1 MDNINMVE
9 SYDNNKIFAKIFL
22 WMFIGLLVTFGV
34 GYYVSSNEIMVEN
47 IHKNSTYLIIAIVEI
62 VLCIVLSARIRK
74 MNPLVAKTLY
84 LLYAG
89 LTGFTFS
96 IIFIIYELESIMF
109 VFGITSIICLIFG
122 LIGYY
127 TKIDLTKLGTFLFM
141 ALIAVIIASIIN
153 IFIGSETF
161 NLGICILSLII
172 FIGYMAYD
180 IQVIKRGMYGD
191 INEENLAIY
200 GAFQIYLDF
209 INIFIRLL
217 ELFGKRRD

>member
-1 MDNINMVE
+1 MENTLEN
-9 SYDNNKIFAKIFL
+9 SNKIFAKIFL

-34 GYYVSSNEIMVEN
+34 AFYVSNNEIMLEN
-47 IHKNSTYLIIAIVEI
+47 VHKNSSYLIIVIVEVI
-62 VLCIVLSARIRK
+62 LCIVLSARIRK

-84 LLYAG
+84 LLFAG
-89 LTGFTFS
+89 LTGLTFS
-96 IIFIIYELESIMF
+96 IIFIIYELESIVF
-109 VFGITSIICLIFG
+109 VFGITSAICLIFG

-127 TKIDLTKLGTFLFM
+127 TKIDLSKLGTFLFM
-141 ALIAVIIASIIN
+141 ALIAVLIASVIN
-153 IFIGSETF
+153 MFIGSEAF
-161 NLGICILSLII
+161 NLGLCILGLII

-180 IQVIKRGMYGD
+180 VQVIKRGMYGVE
-191 INEENLAIY
+191 NEENLAIY

>member
-1 MDNINMVE
+1 MENTLENN
-9 SYDNNKIFAKIFL
+9 NNKIFAKIFL

-34 GYYVSSNEIMVEN
+34 AFYVSNNEIMLEN
-47 IHKNSTYLIIAIVEI
+47 VFKSPTCWIIVITEI
-62 VLCIVLSARIRK
+62 VLCIVLSAGIRK
-74 MNPLVAKTLY
+74 MNSLVAKVLY

-89 LTGFTFS
+89 LTGLTFS
-96 IIFIIYELESIMF
+96 VLFVIYELESIIF
-109 VFGITSIICLIFG
+109 VFGITSGICLIFG

-141 ALIAVIIASIIN
+141 ALLAVIVASIIN
-153 IFIGSETF
+153 IFIGSEAF
-161 NLGICILSLII
+161 NLGICILALVI

-180 IQVIKRGMYGD
+180 IQVIKRNMYG
-191 INEENLAIY
+191 IEEEDKLAIY

>member
-1 MDNINMVE
+1 MNNIIEN
-9 SYDNNKIFAKIFL
+9 SDNKIFAKIFL

-47 IHKNSTYLIIAIVEI
+47 IHKNSTFLIIAIVEI
-62 VLCIVLSARIRK
+62 VLCIVLSACIRK
-74 MNPLVAKTLY
+74 MNPLIAKTLY
-84 LLYAG
+84 ILYAG
-89 LTGFTFS
+89 LTGLTFS
-96 IIFIIYELESIMF
+96 VIFIIYELESIIF
-109 VFGITSIICLIFG
+109 VFGITSVICLIFG

-141 ALIAVIIASIIN
+141 ALIAIIIASIIN
-153 IFIGSETF
+153 IFIGSEAF

-180 IQVIKRGMYGD
+180 IQVIKRGMYGS
-191 INEENLAIY
+191 IEEENLAIF

>member
-1 MDNINMVE
+1 MDNMNMVE
-9 SYDNNKIFAKIFL
+9 NYDNNKIFAKIFL

-47 IHKNSTYLIIAIVEI
+47 IHKNSTFLIIAIVEI

-89 LTGFTFS
+89 LTGLTFS
-96 IIFIIYELESIMF
+96 VIFIIYELESIMF

-161 NLGICILSLII
+161 NLCILSLII

-180 IQVIKRGMYGD
+180 IQVIKRGMYGN

>member
-1 MDNINMVE
+1 MDNMLDINE
-9 SYDNNKIFAKIFL
+9 NKIFAKVFL

-34 GYYVSSNEIMVEN
+34 AFYVSYNEVMLEN
-47 IHKNSTYLIIAIVEI
+47 VFKSPTCWIIVIAEI
-62 VLCIVLSARIRK
+62 VLCIVLSAGIRK
-74 MNPLVAKTLY
+74 MNPLIAKTLY

-89 LTGFTFS
+89 LTGLTFS
-96 IIFIIYELESIMF
+96 VLFVIYELESIIYVF
-109 VFGITSIICLIFG
+109 AITSGICLVFGL
-122 LIGYY
+122 LGYY

-141 ALIAVIIASIIN
+141 GLIAIVIASIIN
-153 IFIGSETF
+153 IFIGSEAF
-161 NLGICILSLII
+161 NLGICILALII

-180 IQVIKRGMYGD
+180 IQVIKRNLYG
-191 INEENLAIY
+191 INDEEKLAIY

>member
-1 MDNINMVE
+1 MNNVVD
-9 SYDNNKIFAKIFL
+9 NKIFAKIFL
-22 WMFIGLLVTFGV
+22 WMFLGLLVTFGV
-34 GYYVSSNEIMVEN
+34 GYYVSLNEIMLEN
-47 IHKNSTYLIIAIVEI
+47 IFKSSTYWIVFIVEI
-62 VLCIVLSARIRK
+62 VLCIVLSVRIRK
-74 MNPLVAKTLY
+74 MNPLVAKVLY

-89 LTGFTFS
+89 LTGLTFS
-96 IIFIIYELESIMF
+96 IIFILYELDSIIF
-109 VFGITSIICLIFG
+109 IFAITSLICLVFG

-127 TKIDLTKLGTFLFM
+127 TNLDLTKLGTFLFM
-141 ALIAVIIASIIN
+141 ALIAVIIASIVN

-180 IQVIKRGMYGD
+180 VQVIKKGMYG
-191 INEENLAIY
+191 IEEEENLAIY

-217 ELFGKRRD
+217 ELFGKRSD

>member
-1 MDNINMVE
+1 MDNMNMVE
-9 SYDNNKIFAKIFL
+9 NYDNNKIFAKIFL

-47 IHKNSTYLIIAIVEI
+47 IHKNSTFLIIAIVEI

-89 LTGFTFS
+89 LTGLTFS
-96 IIFIIYELESIMF
+96 VIFIIYELESIMF

-153 IFIGSETF
+153 IFIGSDAF

-180 IQVIKRGMYGD
+180 IQVIKRGMYGN

>member
-1 MDNINMVE
+1 MDNMNMVE
-9 SYDNNKIFAKIFL
+9 NYDNNKIFAKIFL

-47 IHKNSTYLIIAIVEI
+47 IHKNSTFLIIAIVEI

-89 LTGFTFS
+89 LTGLTFS
-96 IIFIIYELESIMF
+96 VIFIIYELESIMF
-109 VFGITSIICLIFG
+109 VFGITSIVCLIFG

-153 IFIGSETF
+153 IFIGSDAF
-161 NLGICILSLII
+161 NLGICILSLVI

-180 IQVIKRGMYGD
+180 IQVIKRGMYGN

>member
-1 MDNINMVE
+1 MDNMNMVE
-9 SYDNNKIFAKIFL
+9 NYDNNKIFAKIFL

-47 IHKNSTYLIIAIVEI
+47 IHKNSTFLIIAIVEI

-89 LTGFTFS
+89 LTGLTFS
-96 IIFIIYELESIMF
+96 VIFIIYELESIMF
-109 VFGITSIICLIFG
+109 VFGITSIVCLIFG

-127 TKIDLTKLGTFLFM
+127 IKIDLTKLGTFLFM

-153 IFIGSETF
+153 IFIGSDAF
-161 NLGICILSLII
+161 NLGICILSLVI

-180 IQVIKRGMYGD
+180 IQVIKRGMYGN

>member
-1 MDNINMVE
+1 MENIV
-9 SYDNNKIFAKIFL
+9 NNKIFAKIFL
-22 WMFIGLLVTFGV
+22 WMFIGLAVTFGV
-34 GYYVSSNEIMVEN
+34 GYYVSTQDVMFEN
-47 IHKNSTYLIIAIVEI
+47 LFKGGALWIVIIIEV
-62 VLCIVLSARIRK
+62 VLCIVLSVRIRK
-74 MNPLVAKTLY
+74 MNPLVAKVLY

-89 LTGFTFS
+89 FTGLTFSVIFVTYKLDS
-96 IIFIIYELESIMF
+96 IIFIF
-109 VFGITSIICLIFG
+109 AITSAICLLFG

-127 TKIDLTKLGTFLFM
+127 TNIDLTKLGIFLFM

-180 IQVIKRGMYGD
+180 IQVIKRNMYGID
-191 INEENLAIY
+191 NEENLAIY

-217 ELFGKRRD
+217 ELFGNRND